1 MDDQE
6 LYSRP
11 STPGE
16 KERSL
21 SFSKLIPRSFRRN
34 ISGSNGNGSSNTS
47 HSSVSVQEQY
57 QQEAVEGSDTEV
69 TTKVEASAE
78 EEQDVG
84 VADPDSTSSP
94 AQVQSSR
101 FSRFKS
107 IFHGSNTENS
117 EEQVKTVE
125 ESKISGATQVFTS
138 GKSKSGDKSKL
149 DDSLDEVQESSEP
162 QQDDSNENIDSA
174 NVTGD
179 ANLAVKSAASSLAP
193 NTRRRSPST
202 PAISTYLSSAGGKNR
217 GRQESRGHAGSFST
231 NPFRPDRDR
240 SGTIRSNNPY
250 FVYQGLPPHA
260 LSSQELDFSSNSSS
274 SKQGDTMLPTTSE
287 TTTTI
292 PSASGVT
299 GSLQKE
305 HKNLSNLSLN
315 EIKENE
321 EVSEFYKRVSS
332 PGRNSPGGKDAR
344 TAALSDRF
352 ESPLLTPDSTQ
363 PFPSIVVGYDNEADE
378 DEIYPVSQSALSSPK
393 NGYRQQREFGGNGI
407 ESKPALRRAASV
419 PDATKENLSP
429 LNSSKQRGNSS
440 SSAFPALDTLPDLE
454 EPKRSRRLRNKS
466 FGSKFRDITVSPQS
480 FEKVRL
486 LGQGDVGKVY
496 LVKEKRTN
504 RLYALK
510 IFSKAEMIKRKKIK
524 RILAEQEIL
533 ATSNHP
539 FIVTLYHSFQS
550 EDYLYL
556 CMEYCMGG
564 EFFRALQTRKTK
576 CISEDDARFYASEVT
591 AALEYLHLMG
601 CIYRDL
607 KPENILLHKS
617 GHIML
622 SDFDL
627 SIQAKDAKNPVVK
640 GSAQSTLVDT
650 KICSNGFRTNSFVGT
665 EEYIAPEVIRGN
677 GHTAAVDW
685 WTLGILTYEMLF
697 GFTPF
702 KGDNTNETF
711 CNILK
716 SEVTFPNNNEI
727 SRSCKDLIKKLLTK
741 NESKRLGS
749 RMGAADIKRHPF
761 FKKMQWSL
769 LRNSEPPLIPV
780 LTEDGYDFTKLSTNK
795 NKKNGKQDPSPSL
808 EEQERNMFEEH
819 VEYDDEVSDDDPF
832 HDFNSMSLM
841 KQDNKP
847 LIYGDNNSYG
857 KISYTP
863 NSNRSRSNS
872 HKGFFMR

>member
-1 MDDQE
+1 MDAQE
-6 LYSRP
+6 LYDRP
-11 STPGE
+11 VMIGE

-21 SFSKLIPRSFRRN
+21 SFSKLIPKSFRRN
-34 ISGSNGNGSSNTS
+34 ASSSNGSSNTS
-47 HSSVSVQEQY
+47 NSSINVTEQPGFDSSAMESENTGAEPPQRQDSYTQEPPY
-57 QQEAVEGSDTEV
+57 VEGT
-69 TTKVEASAE
+69 AHA
-78 EEQDVG
+78 
-84 VADPDSTSSP
+84 
-94 AQVQSSR
+94 QSSR

-107 IFHGSNTENS
+107 IFHGSIS
-117 EEQVKTVE
+117 EEENKTGNVSSHLE
-125 ESKISGATQVFTS
+125 IKGGQ
-138 GKSKSGDKSKL
+138 KL
-149 DDSLDEVQESSEP
+149 RGSDQERDSA
-162 QQDDSNENIDSA
+162 QQDPESPVETCVESMERVHIAEHRTLSA
-174 NVTGD
+174 GSSPSG
-179 ANLAVKSAASSLAP
+179 LSPAS
-193 NTRRRSPST
+193 RKRSPST
-202 PAISTYLSSAGGKNR
+202 PIMPSHLDVAGSKASGKQ
-217 GRQESRGHAGSFST
+217 GTRQHTGSFST
-231 NPFRPDRDR
+231 NPFRSERDR

-260 LSSQELDFSSNSSS
+260 LSSQELDNSYNSSS
-274 SKQGDTMLPTTSE
+274 SKLGDSLMPTTPGTAS
-287 TTTTI
+287 TTSTAPVI
-292 PSASGVT
+292 
-299 GSLQKE
+299 QKE
-305 HKNLSNLSLN
+305 HRNLSNVSLN
-315 EIKENE
+315 KIKENE
-321 EVSEFYKRVSS
+321 EVNEFYSS
-332 PGRNSPGGKDAR
+332 NGTADKKECKVGRLQDNFD
-344 TAALSDRF
+344 
-352 ESPLLTPDSTQ
+352 SPLLTPESTQ
-363 PFPSIVVGYDNEADE
+363 PFPSIVVGYDNEIDE
-378 DEIYPVSQSALSSPK
+378 DEEEEFALTQSALSSPC
-393 NGYRQQREFGGNGI
+393 NGHNHRAERGRSGDLTQV
-407 ESKPALRRAASV
+407 KPILRRAASV
-419 PDATKENLSP
+419 PDALKDNSP
-429 LNSSKQRGNSS
+429 HRSSSKQRGGTSY
-440 SSAFPALDTLPDLE
+440 SALPSPGTLPEEE
-454 EPKRSRRLRNKS
+454 EPKRSKRLRNKS
-466 FGSKFRDITVSPQS
+466 FSNKFRDITVGPQS
-480 FEKVRL
+480 FEKIRL
-486 LGQGDVGKVY
+486 LGQGDVGKVF
-496 LVKEKRTN
+496 LVKEKTTN

-510 IFSKAEMIKRKKIK
+510 IFSKSEMISRKKIK

-601 CIYRDL
+601 FIYRDL

-627 SIQAKDAKNPVVK
+627 SIQAKDAKSPVVK
-640 GSAQSTLVDT
+640 GSAQSTILDT
-650 KICSNGFRTNSFVGT
+650 RICSDGFRTNSFVGT

-716 SEVTFPNNNEI
+716 SEVTFSNNNEV
-727 SRSCKDLIKKLLTK
+727 SRACKDLIKKLLTK

-761 FKKMQWSL
+761 FKKVQWSL
-769 LRNSEPPLIPV
+769 LRNQEPPLIPV
-780 LTEDGYDFTKLSTNK
+780 LTEDGYDFTKLSSNK
-795 NKKNGKQDPSPSL
+795 NKQSSKNDAHPSL
-808 EEQERNMFEEH
+808 EEQERVMFEEH

-841 KQDNKP
+841 KQDNNS
-847 LIYGDNNSYG
+847 LIYGNNNSYG

-872 HKGFFMR
+872 HKGFFKR

>member
-1 MDDQE
+1 MDTQE
-6 LYSRP
+6 LYERP
-11 STPGE
+11 TTGE

-34 ISGSNGNGSSNTS
+34 VSSSNGSVTTS
-47 HSSVSVQEQY
+47 HSSISAGEQSVMDSGALETGKSGMESLPKQESYVQEPPY
-57 QQEAVEGSDTEV
+57 VEESNQG
-69 TTKVEASAE
+69 
-78 EEQDVG
+78 
-84 VADPDSTSSP
+84 
-94 AQVQSSR
+94 QSSR

-107 IFHGSNTENS
+107 IFHGSS
-117 EEQVKTVE
+117 SDE
-125 ESKISGATQVFTS
+125 ESKVGGSQMI
-138 GKSKSGDKSKL
+138 K
-149 DDSLDEVQESSEP
+149 
-162 QQDDSNENIDSA
+162 I
-174 NVTGD
+174 NVTGTSQSQESESPVEACVED
-179 ANLAVKSAASSLAP
+179 LKRVHVAQHNNLSVGSSPSGLATA
-193 NTRRRSPST
+193 TRKRSPST
-202 PAISTYLSSAGGKNR
+202 PIMPSHLDTA
-217 GRQESRGHAGSFST
+217 ESRSKGKHGSREHAGSFSS
-231 NPFRPDRDR
+231 NPFRSERDR
-240 SGTIRSNNPY
+240 SSTIRSNNPY
-250 FVYQGLPPHA
+250 FVCQGLPPHA
-260 LSSQELDFSSNSSS
+260 LSSQELELSFNSSS
-274 SKQGDTMLPTTSE
+274 SKSADYHLPTTPGTAS
-287 TTTTI
+287 TTSTAPVFI
-292 PSASGVT
+292 
-299 GSLQKE
+299 QKE
-305 HKNLSNLSLN
+305 HRNLSNVSLN
-315 EIKENE
+315 KIQENE
-321 EVSEFYKRVSS
+321 EVNEFYSTDGSTEKKEIKAV
-332 PGRNSPGGKDAR
+332 NLNDCF
-344 TAALSDRF
+344 D
-352 ESPLLTPDSTQ
+352 SPLLTPESTQ
-363 PFPSIVVGYDNEADE
+363 PFPAIVVGLDNEGDADE
-378 DEIYPVSQSALSSPK
+378 VEFSLTQSALSSPC
-393 NGYRQQREFGGNGI
+393 NGHTRHARQDISGNSGS
-407 ESKPALRRAASV
+407 SKPALRRAASV
-419 PDATKENLSP
+419 PDALKESSP
-429 LNSSKQRGNSS
+429 SRNSSKQRTESS
-440 SSAFPALDTLPDLE
+440 YSTLPPSALPQVG
-454 EPKRSRRLRNKS
+454 EPKRSKRLRNKS
-466 FGSKFRDITVSPQS
+466 FSNKFRDITVGPQS
-480 FEKVRL
+480 FEKIRL

-510 IFSKAEMIKRKKIK
+510 IFSKAEMIKRRKIK

-601 CIYRDL
+601 FIYRDL

-640 GSAQSTLVDT
+640 GSAQSTILDT
-650 KICSNGFRTNSFVGT
+650 RICSDGFRTNSFVGT

-727 SRSCKDLIKKLLTK
+727 SRACKDLIKKLLTK

-749 RMGAADIKRHPF
+749 RMGAADIKRHTF
-761 FKKMQWSL
+761 FKKVQWSL
-769 LRNSEPPLIPV
+769 LRNQEPPLIPI
-780 LTEDGYDFTKLSTNK
+780 LTEDGYDFTKLSSNK
-795 NKKNGKQDPSPSL
+795 NKQNSKNDPHTTL
-808 EEQERNMFEEH
+808 EEQERIMFEEH
-819 VEYDDEVSDDDPF
+819 VENDDEVSDDDPF

-841 KQDNKP
+841 KQDNNS

-872 HKGFFMR
+872 HKGFFKR

>member
-1 MDDQE
+1 MEE
-6 LYSRP
+6 LYDRP
-11 STPGE
+11 NMVGE

-21 SFSKLIPRSFRRN
+21 SFSKLIPKSFRRHA
-34 ISGSNGNGSSNTS
+34 GSSNGSTS
-47 HSSVSVQEQY
+47 TSNSSVNDGEQDGG
-57 QQEAVEGSDTEV
+57 AVEGGKSEV
-69 TTKVEASAE
+69 DDSKRHESYVQEPSYV
-78 EEQDVG
+78 VG
-84 VADPDSTSSP
+84 A
-94 AQVQSSR
+94 AQAQSSR

-107 IFHGSNTENS
+107 MFHGSNS
-117 EEQVKTVE
+117 EE
-125 ESKISGATQVFTS
+125 ESKTGNGGGSGFEVEISSQ
-138 GKSKSGDKSKL
+138 KSKL
-149 DDSLDEVQESSEP
+149 SELEKDLQSPIEAPVEGLERVHISEHKTLSVGSSP
-162 QQDDSNENIDSA
+162 PDMVPA
-174 NVTGD
+174 
-179 ANLAVKSAASSLAP
+179 
-193 NTRRRSPST
+193 TRKRSPST
-202 PAISTYLSSAGGKNR
+202 PIMPSHLDTTEPR
-217 GRQESRGHAGSFST
+217 SRGKQGNREHTGSFSN
-231 NPFRPDRDR
+231 NPFRHDRDR
-240 SGTIRSNNPY
+240 SSTIRSNNPY

-260 LSSQELDFSSNSSS
+260 LSSQELDYSYNSSS
-274 SKQGDTMLPTTSE
+274 SKLGEYLMPTTPG
-287 TTTTI
+287 T
-292 PSASGVT
+292 ASTASTAPIV
-299 GSLQKE
+299 KD
-305 HKNLSNLSLN
+305 HRNLSNLSLN
-315 EIKENE
+315 KIQENE
-321 EVSEFYKRVSS
+321 EVNEFYS
-332 PGRNSPGGKDAR
+332 GNGGTERRESKAGNF
-344 TAALSDRF
+344 LDRF
-352 ESPLLTPDSTQ
+352 ESPLLTPVNAQ
-363 PFPSIVVGYDNEADE
+363 PFPAIVVGCDNDGDE
-378 DEIYPVSQSALSSPK
+378 DNGGFALTQSALSSPC
-393 NGYRQQREFGGNGI
+393 NGNSYQRDMGLNGDLGQI
-407 ESKPALRRAASV
+407 KPTLRRTASV
-419 PDATKENLSP
+419 PDALKDKSP
-429 LNSSKQRGNSS
+429 NKSSSKQRGGSS
-440 SSAFPALDTLPDLE
+440 SSPYSPTGALPELE
-454 EPKRSRRLRNKS
+454 EPKRSKRLRNKS
-466 FGSKFRDITVSPQS
+466 FSNKFRDITVGPQS
-480 FEKVRL
+480 FEKIRL

-601 CIYRDL
+601 FIYRDL

-640 GSAQSTLVDT
+640 GTAQSTILDT
-650 KICSNGFRTNSFVGT
+650 RICSDGFRTNSFVGT

-716 SEVTFPNNNEI
+716 SEVTFSNNNEV
-727 SRSCKDLIKKLLTK
+727 SRACKDLIKKLLTK

-761 FKKMQWSL
+761 FKKVQWSL
-769 LRNSEPPLIPV
+769 LRNQEPPLIPI
-780 LTEDGYDFTKLSTNK
+780 LTEDGYDFTKLSSNK
-795 NKKNGKQDPSPSL
+795 NKQSSKNGTHSSM
-808 EEQERNMFEEH
+808 EEQERIMFEEN

-841 KQDNKP
+841 KQDNNS
-847 LIYGDNNSYG
+847 LIYGNNNSYG
-857 KISYTP
+857 KISYAP

-872 HKGFFMR
+872 HKSFFKR